1 MVNASEL
8 DFARSFQRYPKY
20 GQVGYLWKDL
30 AQFSSAHWPCVTRIL
45 SQKLW
50 PYLIFG
56 QSPIFVLNPL
66 GVLPLVRPILWLSR
80 NKEVLLLVIRKSGR
94 LKTGNREVCY
104 MKIRRMQSM
113 EYKWCPRQTAESAV
127 RGVYLSTTSE
137 IHKNRNHCFKDFV
150 FSIHLETQKHNWC
163 LVSQVQQYWTV
174 LNRPMFYAD
183 VRAKAWSND

>member
-1 MVNASEL
+1 MQKIYSTLLLWMILANLKVNWIPLTSN
-8 DFARSFQRYPKY
+8 
-20 GQVGYLWKDL
+20 YLYK
-30 AQFSSAHWPCVTRIL
+30 AES
-45 SQKLW
+45 
-50 PYLIFG
+50 
-56 QSPIFVLNPL
+56 FVLFP
-66 GVLPLVRPILWLSR
+66 
-80 NKEVLLLVIRKSGR
+80 RKSGR